1 MVTLSASQYQVLVNS
16 NLVDSNTYYFTY
28 EDEEETTSWTFGNT
42 FPVILAGDGLG
53 EFPIALT

>member
-1 MVTLSASQYQVLVNS
+1 MVDET
-16 NLVDSNTYYFTY
+16 TYYFTY
-28 EDEEETTSWTFGNT
+28 EDEEETTTNWTFGNT

>member
-1 MVTLSASQYQVLVNS
+1 LLVDN
-16 NLVDSNTYYFTY
+16 NLVDPNIYYFTY
-28 EDEEETTSWTFGNT
+28 EDEEETISWTFGNT